1 MKMEGHSNL
10 TDDKILEIIIALLIN
25 LVIFSTNNKL
35 MMYTKYLSLFI
46 IVLCF
51 GLFISKK
58 DYTVKMNKFIG
69 LYVVFVSIL
78 FVGCI
83 WFSSSDG
90 FIDYSIYFIS
100 RHH

>member
-10 TDDKILEIIIALLIN
+10 NDTRILEIIIALLIN
-25 LVIFSTNNKL
+25 LIIFSTNNKL

-51 GLFISKK
+51 GLFVSKK

-69 LYVVFVSIL
+69 LYGTLKKIYVEFGYDSIITGRNNDCR
-78 FVGCI
+78 V
-83 WFSSSDG
+83 
-90 FIDYSIYFIS
+90 YNA
-100 RHH
+100 